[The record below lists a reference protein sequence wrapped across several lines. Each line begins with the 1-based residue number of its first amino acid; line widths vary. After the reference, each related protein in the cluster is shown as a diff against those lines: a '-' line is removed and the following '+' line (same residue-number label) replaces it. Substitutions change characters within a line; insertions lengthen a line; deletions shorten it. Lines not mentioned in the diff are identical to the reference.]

1 MDERQP
7 SEPGGDEL
15 KAIEARSPGAPD
27 STTCPN
33 CGRAVEAGFKFCDYC
48 GTKLEAGPSSVAAP
62 SAPSVPKE
70 ERSSVV
76 DRFRKGL
83 RRRRDTDDAASALAA
98 GMTPPDEATPLLP
111 VEDITPPP
119 AAAASSTAELTK
131 PRSELPKIEDLR
143 AGAAQGRAGISGRL
157 RWRENEKRPS
167 PVVSTPT
174 ERVTATE
181 TTTWRPVPS
190 MDAGPRG
197 FTARDGVLFVL
208 HLVAAFLV
216 GALLV
221 GVAAVVAS
229 LTSDGRVALL
239 EVRGLPIFIAGA
251 TAIIMFALLRTGPR
265 RGLSARTVAIS
276 VLVGF
281 VVLVTGVAFAYQPS
295 LMRDAQSNL
304 DRALGVFGDDVLEGI
319 DRFEADVDQWN
330 AEVHQYSEVE
340 LAKLSKS
347 RDTESDAAKLARAE
361 QTFSVNASGS
371 EEALD
376 GILKRMRSHADG
388 IGHAPLRDAFLD
400 LTGIFAD
407 ELSGIHLITR
417 GFVNDDQVLIQSG
430 DTRFKDATQRAV
442 EFFDDRI
449 RPILERGD
457 IDADSLGLAIE
468 DLRG

>member
-15 KAIEARSPGAPD
+15 KAIEARSAGASD

-48 GTKLEAGPSSVAAP
+48 GTKLEAGPSSLAAP
-62 SAPSVPKE
+62 GAPASPKKD
-70 ERSSVV
+70 RSSRI

-98 GMTPPDEATPLLP
+98 GMKSPEEAPPLLP
-111 VEDITPPP
+111 LDDITPPP
-119 AAAASSTAELTK
+119 AGSSAAEVTK
-131 PRSELPKIEDLR
+131 PRSELPKVEDLR

-157 RWRENEKRPS
+157 RWREDEEKRS
-167 PVVSTPT
+167 RAATASTQRVSTT
-174 ERVTATE
+174 D
-181 TTTWRPVPS
+181 TTTWRPVRS
-190 MDAGPRG
+190 ADGAPRG
-197 FTARDGVLFVL
+197 FGGRDGVLFVF
-208 HLVAAFLV
+208 HLIAAFLV
-216 GALLV
+216 GAVLV

-265 RGLSARTVAIS
+265 RGLSARAVAIS
-276 VLVGF
+276 VLIGF

-295 LMRDAQSNL
+295 LMRDAQSTL
-304 DRALGVFGDDVLEGI
+304 DRALGVFGDDVIEGI

-340 LAKLSKS
+340 LAKLSKA
-347 RDTESDAAKLARAE
+347 RDTETDAAKLARAE

-388 IGHAPLRDAFLD
+388 IEHAPLRDALLD

-457 IDADSLGLAIE
+457 IDADSLGLAVE